1 MLQLVKLQGYLEALV
16 ICDLMI
22 KAIVNHCVSD
32 LNTSGKDLIQMS
44 THFMGNSVRFQC
56 ALKAKEMQLLV
67 HVVDVVVKVTTY
79 HNVGIGILFDDILD
93 DISHQ
98 LCYILL
104 ELLIT
109 RFKIAV

>member
-1 MLQLVKLQGYLEALV
+1 MIKLQGYLEALV

-44 THFMGNSVRFQC
+44 THFMGNSVGVQC

-67 HVVDVVVKVTTY
+67 HVIDVVVKVSTY
-79 HNVGIGILFDDILD
+79 HNVGIDILFDDILD
-93 DISHQ
+93 DISHS
-98 LCYILL
+98 LRSILL
-104 ELLIT
+104 ELLVT
-109 RFKIAV
+109 WFEVAV

>member
-1 MLQLVKLQGYLEALV
+1 
-16 ICDLMI
+16 MI

-44 THFMGNSVRFQC
+44 THFMSNCVRVQC

-79 HNVGIGILFDDILD
+79 HNVGIGILLYDILD
-93 DISHQ
+93 DISHS
-98 LCYILL
+98 LRSIFL

-109 RFKIAV
+109 RLEVTV

>member
-1 MLQLVKLQGYLEALV
+1 MNKLQGYLEALV

-32 LNTSGKDLIQMS
+32 LNTSAKDLIQMS
-44 THFMGNSVRFQC
+44 THFMGNSARVQC

-67 HVVDVVVKVTTY
+67 HEVEVVVKVTTY
-79 HNVGIGILFDDILD
+79 HDVSIGILFDDIPD
-93 DISHQ
+93 DISHS
-98 LCYILL
+98 LRSIFL

-109 RFKIAV
+109 RLEVTV

>member
-1 MLQLVKLQGYLEALV
+1 M

-44 THFMGNSVRFQC
+44 THFMGNSVRVQC
-56 ALKAKEMQLLV
+56 TLKAKEMQLLV
-67 HVVDVVVKVTTY
+67 HVVDVVVKVTTN
-79 HNVGIGILFDDILD
+79 HNVGIGILLDDILD
-93 DISHQ
+93 DISHS
-98 LCYILL
+98 LRSIFL

-109 RFKIAV
+109 RLEVTV

>member
-1 MLQLVKLQGYLEALV
+1 MIRDLV
-16 ICDLMI
+16 I

-44 THFMGNSVRFQC
+44 THFMGDC
-56 ALKAKEMQLLV
+56 AWVHCTLKAKEMQLLV

-79 HNVGIGILFDDILD
+79 HDVSIGILLDDILD
-93 DISHQ
+93 DISDY
-98 LCYILL
+98 LRSILL

-109 RFKIAV
+109 RFEIAV

>member
-1 MLQLVKLQGYLEALV
+1 MIKLQGYLEALV

-44 THFMGNSVRFQC
+44 THFMGNSVRVQC

-79 HNVGIGILFDDILD
+79 HNVGIGILLD
-93 DISHQ
+93 DISHS
-98 LCYILL
+98 LRSILL
-104 ELLIT
+104 ELLVT
-109 RFKIAV
+109 WFEVAV

>member
-1 MLQLVKLQGYLEALV
+1 M

-44 THFMGNSVRFQC
+44 THFMGNSVRVQC

-67 HVVDVVVKVTTY
+67 HVVDVIAKVTAY
-79 HNVGIGILFDDILD
+79 HNVCIGILLDDILD
-93 DISHQ
+93 DISHS
-98 LCYILL
+98 LRSIFL

-109 RFKIAV
+109 RLEVTV

>member
-44 THFMGNSVRFQC
+44 THFMGNSVRVQC

-67 HVVDVVVKVTTY
+67 HVVDVIVKVTTY
-79 HNVGIGILFDDILD
+79 HDVSIGILLD
-93 DISHQ
+93 DISHS
-98 LCYILL
+98 LRSILL

-109 RFKIAV
+109 RFEVAV